1 MVSFSNFFVCLF
13 VCFFQSL
20 LSSVLGLVSFYVFF
34 YCYFFFSMDLTRF
47 FSKWEFCRSLAGPL
61 MSFDSAR
68 NAFKIGHR
76 FAISQR
82 TRTAFFFSFSFF
94 LFLNARIFSRSIG
107 RKIKKLATP
116 PSAFHTPLLFSIYHF
131 FFFSFCY
138 FFFIRTRHVGHG
150 EFDWLVAVFFFCF
163 FVCFFFKFS
172 GRNWVGVQKKKA
184 E

>member
-1 MVSFSNFFVCLF
+1 MHLSGIEYMILFLIHSLKTILWSEGMNSGFIFQFLCLFVCLF
-13 VCFFQSL
+13 FPVAALQRPRSCFFLCFFL
-20 LSSVLGLVSFYVFF
+20 LL
-34 YCYFFFSMDLTRF
+34 FFFSMDLTRF

-68 NAFKIGHR
+68 NALKIGHR

-82 TRTAFFFSFSFF
+82 TRTAFFFSYSFF

-131 FFFSFCY
+131 FSFLFVIFFLFE
-138 FFFIRTRHVGHG
+138 R
-150 EFDWLVAVFFFCF
+150 AM
-163 FVCFFFKFS
+163 
-172 GRNWVGVQKKKA
+172 
-184 E
+184 